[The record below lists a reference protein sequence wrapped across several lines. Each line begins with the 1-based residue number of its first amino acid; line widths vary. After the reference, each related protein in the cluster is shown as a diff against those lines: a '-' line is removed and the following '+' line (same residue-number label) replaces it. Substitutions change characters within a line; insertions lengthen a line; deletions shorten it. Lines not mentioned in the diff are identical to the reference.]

1 MGLKD
6 LFKKQEIKNNNKPEL
21 EPPVVIYHG
30 VQTKGYRGYK
40 RYSMVIYNGDDFIG
54 SDITISKVHYK
65 TSMRGEKEY
74 LLAVQVDGLKVGVFF
89 ESREGYYDILNKKIA
104 GAYCKAE
111 EELVNDKLRVKTRLL
126 LKFEE

>member
-40 RYSMVIYNGDDFIG
+40 RYSMVIYNGDDTTNFDNTKILREKYGDDFIG
-54 SDITISKVHYK
+54 SDI
-65 TSMRGEKEY
+65 
-74 LLAVQVDGLKVGVFF
+74 
-89 ESREGYYDILNKKIA
+89 
-104 GAYCKAE
+104 
-111 EELVNDKLRVKTRLL
+111 KL
-126 LKFEE
+126 